1 MRYTH
6 FVFIVRF
13 YQPFHS
19 SIYESRACNFVSV
32 FFVIFFRFSYCI
44 SIYIQQIATDCT
56 LILIY
61 NENEIKFLIYTC
73 VKRIMKPKTTKKNGK
88 ITRNRLC
95 VAQLVLLL
103 LLLDMFGH
111 KNDTEDAAYEQQ
123 MTIEN
128 FHFVQTQNG

>member
-1 MRYTH
+1 
-6 FVFIVRF
+6 
-13 YQPFHS
+13 
-19 SIYESRACNFVSV
+19 
-32 FFVIFFRFSYCI
+32 
-44 SIYIQQIATDCT
+44 
-56 LILIY
+56 
-61 NENEIKFLIYTC
+61 
-73 VKRIMKPKTTKKNGK
+73 MKPKTTKKNGK
-88 ITRNRLC
+88 ITRNRLW